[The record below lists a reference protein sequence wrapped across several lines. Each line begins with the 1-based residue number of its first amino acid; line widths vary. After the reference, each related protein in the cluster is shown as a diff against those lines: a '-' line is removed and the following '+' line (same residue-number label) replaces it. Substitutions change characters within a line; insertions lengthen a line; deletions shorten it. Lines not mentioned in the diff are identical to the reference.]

1 MKNAFRQSMGWLHT
15 WAGLVVGWV
24 LFFIFLTGSAGYFDT
39 EIDRWMEPERPLVQ
53 GSMTAQRGISISRQR
68 LEILAPDAER
78 WFIVFPSDRSPELR
92 LFWQKPPNADGKP
105 GARGVLKLD
114 PDTGEKIDYRKTGG
128 GQLLYRMHWRLH
140 YLPVRASEWIV
151 GICTMFMLIGIVT
164 GVIVHKRIFRDFFT
178 FRIRKGQ
185 RTWLDMHNVLG
196 VLALPFHVM
205 ITYSGL
211 VFIAYLY
218 MAPVITASYG
228 VGENARDDFFEELLR
243 RPDDKGRSGVEAELV
258 ALSSIVAQGE
268 RRWGERNV
276 RYLDILNPGDQN
288 ARVII
293 GNEWQTPIRRPK
305 TMTFDGVNG
314 ALLRT
319 NDGIYSS
326 SLAVRDVMLGLHEGL
341 FAGPVLRWVYFV
353 SGLMGTAMIGAGLI
367 LWTTKRRAKSADT
380 VGFRL
385 VERLNIGTI
394 VGLPIAIAAYFWANR
409 LIPVGIEGRAAWE
422 AHAMFIIWAVMLAHA
437 FVRPA
442 HRGWA
447 EQLWIAAGAFGLLPL
462 LNALTTDKHLGA
474 TLPAGVWELAGF
486 DLTVLMFGCAFALTA
501 LRIGRRRPAGQGTS
515 KKGWIT
521 AHQETEAAE

>member
-15 WAGLVVGWV
+15 WAGLVVAWV

-39 EIDRWMEPERPLVQ
+39 EIDRWMQPERPLVQ
-53 GSMTAQRGISISRQR
+53 GSMTAQRAIAVSRER
-68 LEILAPDAER
+68 LEELAPDAER
-78 WFIVFPSDRSPELR
+78 WFITFPSYRAPELR
-92 LFWQKPPNADGKP
+92 LFWQKHPGGDGKP
-105 GARGVLKLD
+105 GSSGVLKLD
-114 PDTGEKIDYRKTGG
+114 PDTGETLDYRKTGG

-151 GICTMFMLIGIVT
+151 GICTMFMLVGIVT

-178 FRIRKGQ
+178 YRPGKGQ
-185 RTWLDMHNVLG
+185 RSWLDMHNVLG

-218 MAPVITASYG
+218 MAPVISASYG
-228 VGENARDDFFEELLR
+228 VGDNAQDEFFEELLR
-243 RPDDKGRSGVEAELV
+243 RPDNEGRAGVKTELV
-258 ALSSIVAQGE
+258 PLSPIVAQAE

-288 ARVII
+288 SRVIV

-305 TMTFDGVNG
+305 TMIFDGGNG
-314 ALLRT
+314 ALLQA
-319 NDGIYSS
+319 NDGVYSAP
-326 SLAVRDVMLGLHEGL
+326 LAVRDVMLGLHEGL
-341 FAGPVLRWVYFV
+341 FAGPILRWIYFL
-353 SGLMGTAMIGAGLI
+353 SGLMGTAMIGAGLV
-367 LWTTKRRAKSADT
+367 LWTTKRRAKSGDT

-422 AHAMFIIWAVMLAHA
+422 AHAMFIFWAVMLAHA
-437 FVRPA
+437 FIRPA
-442 HRGWA
+442 HRGWV

-486 DLTVLMFGCAFALTA
+486 DLTVLVFGLAFTVTA
-501 LRIGRRRPAGQGTS
+501 WRISCRRRSDQGVGT
-515 KKGWIT
+515 KGWIT
-521 AHQETEAAE
+521 ARQETEAAE